1 MFDII
6 IIGAGLSGI
15 GVACHLR
22 RENPEKS
29 FLILESRAKY
39 GGTWDL
45 FKYPGIRSDSNMY
58 TFGYSFK
65 PWKKDNSFASGNEIM
80 TYLGEAM
87 QTYDIEKEIQY
98 NTRVLKSSFDSN
110 TAKWTLNTRNTLTG
124 ETKTFETQLV
134 FSCTGYYSY
143 ENGYTPPFADLDKF
157 KGQIVHPQQWPENLN
172 YKDKNV
178 VIIGSG
184 ATAVTLLP
192 NMAKETKSMVML
204 QRSPTYIGAFPNVDK
219 MAVSLKKYLPEK
231 FAYHLIRTKNI
242 TMDVLFFIACKK
254 WPEKVKAF
262 ILGKVKA
269 GLKDIPLEPNF
280 VPNYF
285 PWEQRFCLA
294 PDGDFYKAIVQKK
307 AEVVTDHIE
316 KFTEDG
322 ILLKSGKSLEA
333 DMVVMATGLNLLAF
347 GGIETYVDGELVVLS
362 DKYIYKGLMISGVP
376 NLLAFIGYTNA
387 SWTLKSD
394 LTSQYAS
401 RLMRKMEKQ
410 NKKIFKVDIDEND
423 VEDIPLL
430 NLNSSYIL
438 RSQDSFPK
446 QKDKVPWK
454 LNQNYFLDFWE
465 LRISKI
471 GDKYLKFE

>member
-1 MFDII
+1 MVDVI

-22 RENPEKS
+22 QKNPEKS
-29 FLILESRAKY
+29 FLILESRAKF

-65 PWKKDNSFASGNEIM
+65 PWQKDNSFASASEIM

-98 NTRVLKSSFDSN
+98 NTKVTESRFDSK
-110 TAKWTLNTRNTLTG
+110 TAKWTLSTINSLTG
-124 ETKTFETQLV
+124 ENSKFECSIL

-143 ENGYTPPFADLDKF
+143 ENGYTPEFIDLDKF
-157 KGQIVHPQQWPENLN
+157 KGQIVHPQQWPENLD
-172 YKDKNV
+172 YKDKKV
-178 VIIGSG
+178 VIVGSG
-184 ATAVTLLP
+184 ATAITLLP
-192 NMAKETKSMVML
+192 NMAKETKSMTML

-219 MAVSLKKYLPEK
+219 TAGFLKKILPSK
-231 FAYHLIRTKNI
+231 LAYYLIRFKNI
-242 TMDVLFFIACKK
+242 TGDVLFFMACKK
-254 WPEKVKAF
+254 WPDKVKKY
-262 ILGKVKA
+262 ILNLVKK

-307 AEVVTDHIE
+307 AEIVTDHIE
-316 KFTEDG
+316 KFTEEG
-322 ILLKSGKSLEA
+322 ILLKSGKTLEA
-333 DMVVMATGLNLLAF
+333 DIVVMATGLNLLAF
-347 GGIETYVDGELVVLS
+347 GGIKSFVDDVPINVSE
-362 DKYIYKGLMISGVP
+362 KYIYKGLMISDVP
-376 NLLAFIGYTNA
+376 NLLVFVGYTNA

-401 RLMRKMEKQ
+401 RLMRQMEKQ
-410 NKKIFKVDIDEND
+410 NKKIFKVEIKENEA
-423 VEDIPLL
+423 EDIPLL
-430 NLNSSYIL
+430 NLNSSYII
-438 RSQDSFPK
+438 RSKDDFPK
-446 QKDKVPWK
+446 QKDIVPWK

-465 LRISKI
+465 LRVSKI